1 MTATIALAIL
11 IAIFAFGEIVAEKT
25 RAVLS
30 ATLVIAVTL
39 LILFWCGL
47 PGDIFD
53 TAAVSAIANNLVG
66 ILITSLGTMIDFP
79 ELKRQWKTVII
90 SLAGVIAGVGLIV
103 LVAPFLIG
111 HDMAIAG
118 APIFAG
124 ANTAALLMMDAL
136 NGKGLKELSSFVV
149 LILVVQNFVGIPI
162 ASQLLRR
169 DARVFLKNPENITLY
184 AHKDDETDGAAA
196 KRKPLQLP
204 AMFDRPSVYLLK
216 LTVIAAISQKAAGLT
231 GGKIHFFVFALLFGI
246 LFSELGFLEKNSL
259 PRTGSNTFIIFATT
273 VIIFSNLANTTPQQL
288 VSMIV
293 PMLAVLLLGVIGA
306 FVVGTVVSKALN
318 VTPSLGVSLALTCT
332 FGFPTTMLMSQEVS
346 KAMASNEEER
356 IALENYILP
365 KMVTAGFVTVTIS
378 SVLIAGVVVTML

>member
-39 LILFWCGL
+39 LIAFWCGL

-53 TAAVSAIANNLVG
+53 TAAVTAIANNLIG

-79 ELKRQWKTVII
+79 ELKRQWKTVVI

-136 NGKGLKELSSFVV
+136 NGKGLTDLSSFVV
-149 LILVVQNFVGIPI
+149 LILVVQNFVGIPV

-169 DARVFLKNPENITLY
+169 DARTFLQDPNNLTLY
-184 AHKDDETDGAAA
+184 AQKVDEDGAVA

-204 AMFDRPSVYLLK
+204 AMLDKPSVHLLK
-216 LTVIAAISQKAAGLT
+216 LTIIAAISQKAAGLT
-231 GGKIHFFVFALLFGI
+231 SGKVHFFVFALLFGI
-246 LFSELGFLEKNSL
+246 LFGELGFLEKNSL
-259 PRTGSNTFIIFATT
+259 PRTGANTFIIFATT
-273 VIIFSNLANTTPQQL
+273 VIIFTNLASTTPQQL
-288 VSMIV
+288 LSMIV
-293 PMLAVLLLGVIGA
+293 PMLIVLVLGVVGA
-306 FVVGTVVSKALN
+306 FIVSTLVSKFLK
-318 VTPSLGVSLALTCT
+318 VTPGLGVSLALTCT

-356 IALENYILP
+356 VALENYILP

-378 SVLIAGVVVTML
+378 SVFIAGVVVTML

>member
-1 MTATIALAIL
+1 MTPTIAFAIL
-11 IAIFAFGEIVAEKT
+11 LAIFAFGEIVAEKT

-30 ATLVIAVTL
+30 ATLVIAVVL
-39 LILFWCGL
+39 LIAFWCGL

-53 TAAVSAIANNLVG
+53 TAAVTAIANNLIG

-103 LVAPFLIG
+103 LVGPFLIG
-111 HDMAIAG
+111 HDRAIAG

-124 ANTAALLMMDAL
+124 ANTAALLMIDAL
-136 NGKGLKELSSFVV
+136 NGKGLTELSSFVV

-169 DARVFLKNPENITLY
+169 DARTFLKDPQNIALYTVTDAEN
-184 AHKDDETDGAAA
+184 AAAAA

-204 AMFDRPSVYLLK
+204 AMFDKPSIHLLK
-216 LTVIAAISQKAAGLT
+216 LTIVAAIAQTAAGLT

-246 LFSELGFLEKNSL
+246 LFGELGFLEKNSL

-273 VIIFSNLANTTPQQL
+273 VIIFTNLATTTPQQL
-288 VSMIV
+288 LSMIV
-293 PMLAVLLLGVIGA
+293 PMLVVLILGVIGA
-306 FVVGTVVSKALN
+306 FIVGTVASKLLK
-318 VTPSLGVSLALTCT
+318 VTPGLGISLALTCT
-332 FGFPTTMLMSQEVS
+332 FGFPTTMLMSQEVA
-346 KAMASNEEER
+346 KAMSSNEEER
-356 IALENYILP
+356 AALENYILP
-365 KMVTAGFVTVTIS
+365 KMVTAGFITVTIS

>member
-1 MTATIALAIL
+1 MTPTIALAIL

-39 LILFWCGL
+39 LIAFWCGL

-53 TAAVSAIANNLVG
+53 TATVTAISNNLIG
-66 ILITSLGTMIDFP
+66 ILITSLGTMIDFA

-103 LVAPFLIG
+103 LVAPFIIG

-136 NGKGLKELSSFVV
+136 NTKGLTELSSFVV
-149 LILVVQNFVGIPI
+149 LILVVQNFVGIPV
-162 ASQLLRR
+162 ASQLLRQ
-169 DARVFLKNPENITLY
+169 DARVFLKTPENIKLY
-184 AHKDDETDGAAA
+184 AHKDEANNENTG
-196 KRKPLQLP
+196 KRKLLQLP
-204 AMFDRPSVYLLK
+204 AVFDRPSIHLLK
-216 LTVIAAISQKAAGLT
+216 LTIIAAISQKAAGLT

-246 LFSELGFLEKNSL
+246 LFGELGFLEKNSL

-273 VIIFSNLANTTPQQL
+273 VIIFTNLAKTTPQQL

-293 PMLAVLLLGVIGA
+293 PMLVVLLLGVAGA
-306 FVVGTVVSKALN
+306 FIVGTIASKLLQ
-318 VTPSLGVSLALTCT
+318 VTPGLGISLALTCT

>member
-1 MTATIALAIL
+1 MTPTIALAIL

-39 LILFWCGL
+39 LIAFWCGL

-53 TAAVSAIANNLVG
+53 TAAVTAIANNLIG

-79 ELKRQWKTVII
+79 ELKRQWKTVVI
-90 SLAGVIAGVGLIV
+90 SLVGVIAGVGLIV

-136 NGKGLKELSSFVV
+136 NSKGLTELSSFVV

-169 DARVFLKNPENITLY
+169 DARTFLQNPQNLTLY
-184 AHKDDETDGAAA
+184 AQKADEDGTAA

-204 AMFDRPSVYLLK
+204 AMFDKPSVHLLK
-216 LTVIAAISQKAAGLT
+216 LTIIAAISQKAAGLT
-231 GGKIHFFVFALLFGI
+231 GGKVHFFVFALLFGI
-246 LFSELGFLEKNSL
+246 LFGELGFLEKSSL
-259 PRTGSNTFIIFATT
+259 PLTGSNTFIIFATT
-273 VIIFSNLANTTPQQL
+273 VIIFTNLATTTPQQL
-288 VSMIV
+288 LSMIG
-293 PMLAVLLLGVIGA
+293 PMLIVLVLGVIGA
-306 FVVGTVVSKALN
+306 FALGTVVSKLLK
-318 VTPSLGVSLALTCT
+318 VTPGLGVSLALTCT

-356 IALENYILP
+356 VALENYILP

-378 SVLIAGVVVTML
+378 SVLIAGVVVTLL